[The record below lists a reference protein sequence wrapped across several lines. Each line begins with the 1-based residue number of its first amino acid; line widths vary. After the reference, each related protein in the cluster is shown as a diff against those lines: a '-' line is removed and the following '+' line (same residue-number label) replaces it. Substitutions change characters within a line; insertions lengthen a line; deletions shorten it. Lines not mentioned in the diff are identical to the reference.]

1 MSRDGKWVVYVSNC
15 DGLGALWR
23 VPFAG
28 GQPLR
33 LTSRPVV
40 SPWVSPDS
48 KWIACGYKSETNK
61 WQLAIVPIEGGP
73 PAKLFDTAPLANFNG
88 AQRWTPDGEAITY
101 RDWAKGLWR
110 QAVAGGPPQRIP
122 GLPEEKVYS
131 YGWSRDGKL
140 FALTRGVEIRD
151 VALITSI
158 N

>member
-1 MSRDGKWVVYVSNC
+1 
-15 DGLGALWR
+15 
-23 VPFAG
+23 
-28 GQPLR
+28 
-33 LTSRPVV
+33 
-40 SPWVSPDS
+40 
-48 KWIACGYKSETNK
+48 
-61 WQLAIVPIEGGP
+61 LAIVPIEGGP